1 MSYDISPSLSDL
13 LQTVSIWH
21 SLGSSML
28 LLMALLKVAQSCQ
41 TLYDP
46 MGYTV
51 HGILQARILEW
62 IAFPFSRGSSQPRD
76 WTQVS
81 RTAGGF
87 FTSWAT
93 REPKIKERYTQK
105 GSNGLETLHRLEK
118 VARTNVTKCSDLT
131 NLDGWKGISL
141 YTFICTL
148 EIFHHFL

>member
-62 IAFPFSRGSSQPRD
+62 IAFPFSGGSSQPSTKCTTIGR
-76 WTQVS
+76 
-81 RTAGGF
+81 
-87 FTSWAT
+87 
-93 REPKIKERYTQK
+93 KELAPC
-105 GSNGLETLHRLEK
+105 SIELHRLPLPPQSFLPLSSL
-118 VARTNVTKCSDLT
+118 ALGLT
-131 NLDGWKGISL
+131 HWKWQWKSL
-141 YTFICTL
+141 SLVGLFVNPWTIQSMEFCRPEYWSG
-148 EIFHHFL
+148 